1 MASER
6 KVVAQKVL
14 DHLNTWPE
22 KPVNFELEDLDKYPI
37 AMMMQQLAGK
47 TQEKKF
53 VNGTKIVSWPFAIF
67 VRVQANANNSKISAI
82 SLLNEL
88 DEWLADTELPEL
100 GDDRE
105 AQKFEMTALPSLA
118 GTYDNGT
125 QDYQA
130 VFSLTY
136 KEKG

>member
-14 DHLNTWPE
+14 DHLNTWPD
-22 KPVNFELEDLDKYPI
+22 KPVDFELEDLGKHPI
-37 AMMMQQLAGK
+37 ALMMQQLAGK
-47 TQEKKF
+47 PQEKKF
-53 VNGTKIVSWPFAIF
+53 INGTMIVSWPFAIF
-67 VRVQANANNSKISAI
+67 VRIQANAHHGKISAI

-88 DEWLADTELPEL
+88 DEWLTDAELPDL
-100 GDDRE
+100 GEERE
-105 AQKFEMTALPSLA
+105 AQKFEMTALPCLA

-130 VFSLTY
+130 IFSLTY
-136 KEKG
+136 KQEG